1 MRTVMFLIG
10 GLVLFAACIAV
21 ARLAFA
27 GFAGATLIAT
37 LSFLALWLAVAGA
50 NMWFGVSRA
59 GYSVAE
65 ELPIF
70 GLIFGLPAVVACL
83 VKWQLL

>member
-10 GLVLFAACIAV
+10 GLVLFAACIAL

-27 GFAGATLIAT
+27 GVAGATLIAT

-65 ELPIF
+65 EFPIF

-83 VKWQLL
+83 VKWQFL